1 MTELD
6 LIREEIKDIEG
17 DLFRIRGS
25 LQKQDNGVKLSRIAI
40 KTRTLDRLKRSLA
53 RLEVQA

>member
-40 KTRTLDRLKRSLA
+40 KTRTLDRLKALA
-53 RLEVQA
+53 KRENAA

>member
-6 LIREEIKDIEG
+6 LLREEIKDIEG

-25 LQKQDNGVKLSRIAI
+25 LQKQDNGVKLSRIEI

>member
-25 LQKQDNGVKLSRIAI
+25 LQKQDNGVKLARIAI

>member
-6 LIREEIKDIEG
+6 LLREEIKDIEG

>member
-6 LIREEIKDIEG
+6 LLKEEIKDIEG

-40 KTRTLDRLKRSLA
+40 KTRTLDRLKALA
-53 RLEVQA
+53 KRENAA

>member
-1 MTELD
+1 MT
-6 LIREEIKDIEG
+6 EG

-25 LQKQDNGVKLSRIAI
+25 LQKQDNGVKLSRIQI
-40 KTRTLDRLKRSLA
+40 KTRTLDRPKRSLA

>member
-6 LIREEIKDIEG
+6 LLREEIKDIEG

-25 LQKQDNGVKLSRIAI
+25 LQKQDNGVKLSRIEI
-40 KTRTLDRLKRSLA
+40 KTRTLGRLKALA
-53 RLEVQA
+53 KRENAA

>member
-6 LIREEIKDIEG
+6 LLREEIKDIEG

-40 KTRTLDRLKRSLA
+40 KTRTLDRLKELA
-53 RLEVQA
+53 KRENAA